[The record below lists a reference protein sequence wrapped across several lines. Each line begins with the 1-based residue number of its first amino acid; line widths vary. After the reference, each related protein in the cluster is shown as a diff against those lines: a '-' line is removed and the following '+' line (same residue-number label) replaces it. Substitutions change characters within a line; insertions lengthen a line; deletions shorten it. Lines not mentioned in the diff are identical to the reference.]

1 MLVQSTIKIEYSEV
15 SSSKEEKQI
24 QHYEGEAFLTV
35 LEEKYEGE
43 KTKRCRRSEEFENK
57 KVLKLKT
64 EKFII
69 KKFPT
74 KHGVRVT
81 KFKFKDKNLGP
92 KIKKAE
98 LKSKQKDFLWYQEV
112 MQIIADST
120 YPIHELKIKNAPPSL
135 MVSLQQYNKTGEQV

>member
-1 MLVQSTIKIEYSEV
+1 MEEQVTFLEGPLPHLSMFQDACLYSCEYQGKSYISTIVNHMLVQSTIKIEYSEV

-98 LKSKQKDFLWYQEV
+98 LKSKQKDFL
-112 MQIIADST
+112 
-120 YPIHELKIKNAPPSL
+120 
-135 MVSLQQYNKTGEQV
+135 